1 MYEATTSGVTVTVTP
16 RYLEDRSSP
25 VERRW
30 VFAYTVE
37 IANGSSDP
45 LQLRTRYWHITDGEG
60 RVEEVRG
67 PGVVGEEPMLAPGDS
82 YTYTSACPLGTPSG
96 IMRGAYG
103 VERPDGSR
111 FEVTIPAFSLDA
123 PAERPRVLN

>member
-1 MYEATTSGVTVTVTP
+1 MYEATTSGVTVSVTP

-25 VERRW
+25 DERRW

-37 IANGSSDP
+37 ISNGSADT
-45 LQLRTRYWHITDGEG
+45 LRLRTRYWHITDGTG

-67 PGVVGEEPMLAPGDS
+67 AGVVGEQPILAPGDS
-82 YTYTSACPLGTPSG
+82 YTYTSGCPLGTPSG
-96 IMRGAYG
+96 IMRGTYSM
-103 VERPDGSR
+103 ERADGSR
-111 FEVTIPAFSLDA
+111 LDVTIPAFSLDA